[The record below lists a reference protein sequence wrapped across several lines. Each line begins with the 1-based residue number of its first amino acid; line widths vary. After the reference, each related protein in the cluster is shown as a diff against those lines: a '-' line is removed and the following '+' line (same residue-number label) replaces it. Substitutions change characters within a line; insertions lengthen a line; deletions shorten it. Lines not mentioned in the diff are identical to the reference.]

1 MIAMFD
7 PQTLSHHH
15 VRDSAKM
22 IMGRAVQIFAMG
34 LVIVD
39 CIGCSSIVV
48 PPPVPRSAHIGIA
61 LSSRTLIPLKLF
73 EQKIT
78 AIYFSRL
85 EENQNSFISKFPP
98 IPSNAKSGNRFYLL
112 NAQPGRYV
120 AVAALEPP
128 NVGGN
133 AAGGPGSV
141 GYVNSTPGSYVVF
154 SKPLVAL
161 TEVKA
166 EPGRLV
172 FMGNFIVKAYVK
184 ISEPDLDEVQSDTI
198 SHKPSGSPSY
208 NLGSVNKV
216 EQGADSE
223 RQFILKAKGDLGESG
238 WGVIIQEAL
247 ESLGNK

>member
-61 LSSRTLIPLKLF
+61 LSSHTLIPLKLF

-78 AIYFSRL
+78 AIYFARL
-85 EENQNSFISKFPP
+85 EEDQNGFVSKFPL

-128 NVGGN
+128 VVGVN
-133 AAGGPGSV
+133 AGGPGSM
-141 GYVNSTPGSYVVF
+141 GHVNSTPGSYVAF
-154 SKPLVAL
+154 SKPVVAL

-166 EPGRLV
+166 QYGRLV
-172 FMGNFIVKAYVK
+172 FMGNFSVKAHVRL
-184 ISEPDLDEVQSDTI
+184 SEPDPDEVQLDTI
-198 SHKPSGSPSY
+198 SHKPPESPPY
-208 NLGSVNKV
+208 IFGSVNKV
-216 EQGADSE
+216 EQGSGPE
-223 RQFILKAKGDLGESG
+223 QQFLLKAKGDLGESG
-238 WGVIIQEAL
+238 WGTIIQETL
-247 ESLGNK
+247 ESLGKR